1 MDHLSEAHYFTSPV
15 YMVKKT
21 EFLEAVKSCSDRHLE
36 LTRQAGNVTTMTG
49 NFSLDPEVAAF
60 AQYVSQ
66 TAWNILA
73 SQGYMMSKLVTYFTE
88 MWTQEHNKMSSMDTH
103 VHGMGAQISA
113 FYFLDVPENACNF
126 VIHDPRP
133 GKVIVSL
140 PAEDASKI
148 TAASPMVMFTP
159 EPGALILTNSWLP
172 HSFTRNHSDEPMRFV
187 HMNLSVSINQETQ
200 DPHLEVV

>member
-15 YMVKKT
+15 YMIKKP
-21 EFLEAVKSCSDRHLE
+21 EFLEMVKAVSEKHLQQM
-36 LTRQAGNVTTMTG
+36 RAAGKVTTMTG
-49 NFSLDPEVAAF
+49 NFSLDPEIGEF

-73 SQGYMMSKLVTYFTE
+73 SQGYMMSNLVTYFTE

-113 FYFLDVPENACNF
+113 FYFIDVPEGGCSL

-133 GKVIVSL
+133 AKVIINM
-140 PAEDASKI
+140 PQEDDKKI
-148 TAASPMVMFTP
+148 TSASTQIMFTP
-159 EPGALILTNSWLP
+159 EPGALILTNAWLP
-172 HSFTRNHSDEPMRFV
+172 HSFTRNTSDQPVRFV
-187 HMNLSVSINQETQ
+187 HMNLSVAINENTEPQV
-200 DPHLEVV
+200 EVV

>member
-21 EFLEAVKSCSDRHLE
+21 EFLEQVKSCSDRHLE
-36 LTRQAGNVTTMTG
+36 MTRKAGNVTTMTG
-49 NFSLDPEVAAF
+49 NFSLDPEVAEF

-73 SQGYMMSKLVTYFTE
+73 SQGYMMSKLVTYFSE

-113 FYFLDVPENACNF
+113 FYFIDVPEGGCSF

-133 GKVIVSL
+133 GKVIVNL
-140 PAEDASKI
+140 PAEDDSKI
-148 TAASPMVMFTP
+148 TSASGQIMFTP
-159 EPGALILTNSWLP
+159 EPGALILTNAWLP
-172 HSFTRNHSDEPMRFV
+172 HSFTRNTSDHPVRFV
-187 HMNLSVSINQETQ
+187 HMNLSVAINENTEPQV
-200 DPHLEVV
+200 EVV